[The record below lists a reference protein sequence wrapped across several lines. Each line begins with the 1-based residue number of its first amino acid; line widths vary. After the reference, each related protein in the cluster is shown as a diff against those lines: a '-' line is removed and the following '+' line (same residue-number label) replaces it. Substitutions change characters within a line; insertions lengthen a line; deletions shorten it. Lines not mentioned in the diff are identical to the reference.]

1 MTPLGATAAPRNR
14 PIRVFLT
21 SPSTSM
27 PGGVAQYL
35 RVLQPYLGSQVQYFV
50 VGSRRD
56 GERASASVLRLI
68 RDSWRF
74 TTSLW
79 RGNYDIVHLNP
90 SIGLKA
96 LFRDGILLVLAKSLR
111 KTVVVFAHGW
121 DDVCVHALSTGLSG
135 LFRLVYR
142 RADAFIVLGS
152 EFKNRLRM
160 LGYDGTI
167 FIHGAPVEDQLF
179 DYCEQRRACRSAGSD
194 SPNFNILFLAR
205 IETGKGIFEALEAY
219 QILKRQYPVVSLAVA
234 GSGSQLD
241 SAIEYARTRQLADVS
256 FLGPL
261 EGRAKYEAFSAA
273 DAYLFPS
280 HSEGLPLSVLEAMA
294 SGLPI
299 VTSAVGGL
307 RDFFQDGRMGF
318 MTESRDPDIL
328 ASLLSH
334 LICDPTLSLR
344 VSNFNYTYAREHFR
358 AASVATEL
366 AGVYRFLLR
375 SAH

>member
-1 MTPLGATAAPRNR
+1 MPPLSATVAPRNR

-35 RVLQPYLGSQVQYFV
+35 RVLQPHLGSQVQYFV

-56 GERASASVLRLI
+56 GERVGASVLRVI

-74 TTSLW
+74 AKTL
-79 RGNYDIVHLNP
+79 RQGNYDIVHLNP
-90 SIGLKA
+90 SIGTKA
-96 LFRDGILLVLAKSLR
+96 LLRDGVLLLLAKALR
-111 KTVVVFAHGW
+111 KTVVAFAHGW
-121 DDVCVHALSTGLSG
+121 DDACVKALSTHLSG
-135 LFRLVYR
+135 LFRLVYN

-167 FIHGAPVEDQLF
+167 FIHSAPVEDQLF
-179 DYCEQRRACRSAGSD
+179 DYCEQRRAPRSAGK
-194 SPNFNILFLAR
+194 FNILFLAR
-205 IETGKGIFEALEAY
+205 VEAGKGIFEALEAY
-219 QILKRQYPVVSLAVA
+219 QLLKRQHTFVSLVVA

-261 EGRAKYEAFSAA
+261 EGPAKYAAFSAA

-328 ASLLSH
+328 ASLLSQ
-334 LICDPTLSLR
+334 LICDPSLSLR

-358 AASVATEL
+358 AASVAAEL

>member
-1 MTPLGATAAPRNR
+1 MPPLSAIAAPRYR
-14 PIRVFLT
+14 PIRVLLT

-35 RVLQPYLGSQVQYFV
+35 RVLQPHLGSQVQYFV
-50 VGSRRD
+50 VGSRRE
-56 GERASASVLRLI
+56 GERVGGSVLRLI

-74 TTSLW
+74 TASLW

-96 LFRDGILLVLAKSLR
+96 LFRDGILLVLAKALR
-111 KTVVVFAHGW
+111 KSVVVLAHGW
-121 DDVCVHALSTGLSG
+121 DDACEHALLTGLSG
-135 LFRLVYR
+135 LFRLVYS

-160 LGYDGTI
+160 LGYDGAV

-179 DYCEQRRACRSAGSD
+179 DYCKRRRARRSGGSGGRK
-194 SPNFNILFLAR
+194 FNILFLAR
-205 IETGKGIFEALEAY
+205 VEAEKGIFEALEAY
-219 QILKRQYPVVSLAVA
+219 QILKRRHPFVSLVVA

-256 FLGPL
+256 FLGSL
-261 EGRAKYEAFSAA
+261 EGPAKYAVFSAA
-273 DAYLFPS
+273 EAYLFPS

-318 MTESRDPDIL
+318 MTENLDPDIL
-328 ASLLSH
+328 ASLLSQ
-334 LICDPTLSLR
+334 LICDPNLSLR

-358 AASVATEL
+358 AASVAAEL
-366 AGVYRFLLR
+366 AGVYRFLLQ